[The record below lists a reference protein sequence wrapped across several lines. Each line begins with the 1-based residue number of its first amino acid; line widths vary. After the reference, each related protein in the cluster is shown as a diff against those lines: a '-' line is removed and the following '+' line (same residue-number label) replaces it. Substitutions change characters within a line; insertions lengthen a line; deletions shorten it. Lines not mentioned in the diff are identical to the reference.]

1 MATYP
6 AVNVAAVD
14 CQKQVRSWQ
23 FFRSLIEFLIPTCNC
38 AFSEEEPTYSSKPT
52 FPSTSSSATSV
63 TGTIFGYR
71 RGKVNFCI
79 QTHSKS
85 TNPIL
90 LLELAV
96 PTAILAREMRGG
108 VLRIALESTST
119 AAAAVNS
126 GGRSVLSSPAWSM
139 YFNGRKVGYALRRR
153 ASAAD
158 VETLRRLGTMVEGA
172 GIMGGKEVEGEGEG
186 EGEDDYLMYLRGNF
200 DRVCGASGDSESFHL
215 RDPNGSIGQELSIF
229 FFRST

>member
-1 MATYP
+1 MA
-6 AVNVAAVD
+6 AVNVNVAAVD

-23 FFRSLIEFLIPTCNC
+23 LFRSLIEFLIPTCNC
-38 AFSEEEPTYSSKPT
+38 VFTEEEEEEPTHSRPYSKPAT
-52 FPSTSSSATSV
+52 CPSWGSGSAI

-79 QTHSKS
+79 QTNSKS

-108 VLRIALESTST
+108 VLRIALQSTP
-119 AAAAVNS
+119 NS
-126 GGRSVLSSPAWSM
+126 GGCGPLLSSPAWSM
-139 YFNGRKVGYALRRR
+139 YFNGRKVGYALKRRP
-153 ASAAD
+153 SAAD
-158 VETLRRLGTMVEGA
+158 VETLRLMDSVVEGA
-172 GIMGGKEVEGEGEG
+172 GIISGKQQLDR
-186 EGEDDYLMYLRGNF
+186 DDDLMYLRANF
-200 DRVCGASGDSESFHL
+200 DRVCGPSGDSESFHL

>member
-23 FFRSLIEFLIPTCNC
+23 IFRSLIEFLIPTCNC
-38 AFSEEEPTYSSKPT
+38 ALFTEEEEEEQTIYSSKAPIFT
-52 FPSTSSSATSV
+52 PNSV

-79 QTHSKS
+79 QTDSKS

-108 VLRIALESTST
+108 VLRIALESTCTS
-119 AAAAVNS
+119 V
-126 GGRSVLSSPAWSM
+126 GKSVLSSAGWSM
-139 YFNGRKVGYALRRR
+139 YFNGRKVGYAVRRR
-153 ASAAD
+153 ASAEE
-158 VETLRRLGTMVEGA
+158 VETLRRMGTVVEGA
-172 GIMGGKEVEGEGEG
+172 GVIGAAGTKKECAE
-186 EGEDDYLMYLRGNF
+186 EDDNYLMYLRGNF
-200 DRVCGASGDSESFHL
+200 DRVVGGSGDSESFHL
-215 RDPNGSIGQELSIF
+215 RDPNGSIGQELSIY
-229 FFRST
+229 FFRSK

>member
-6 AVNVAAVD
+6 AVNVD

-23 FFRSLIEFLIPTCNC
+23 LFRSLIEFLIPTCNC
-38 AFSEEEPTYSSKPT
+38 AFTEEEPVYSSKPI
-52 FPSTSSSATSV
+52 FPSSAAAANSV

-79 QTHSKS
+79 QTDSKS
-85 TNPIL
+85 TSPIL

-108 VLRIALESTST
+108 VLRIALESTS
-119 AAAAVNS
+119 ASS
-126 GGRSVLSSPAWSM
+126 GGRSVLSSAAWSM
-139 YFNGRKVGYALRRR
+139 YLNGRKVGYALRRR

-158 VETLRRLGTMVEGA
+158 VETLRRMGRVVEGA
-172 GIMGGKEVEGEGEG
+172 GIIGGKEVDGE
-186 EGEDDYLMYLRGNF
+186 EDDYLMYLRANF

-229 FFRST
+229 FFRSR

>member
-23 FFRSLIEFLIPTCNC
+23 LFRSLIEFLIPTCNC
-38 AFSEEEPTYSSKPT
+38 AFTEDQERQPICSSKPM
-52 FPSTSSSATSV
+52 FPPSTSSAANSV

-79 QTHSKS
+79 QTNSKS

-108 VLRIALESTST
+108 VLRIALESTAAT
-119 AAAAVNS
+119 AENS
-126 GGRSVLSSPAWSM
+126 GRRSVLSSPAWSM
-139 YFNGRKVGYALRRR
+139 YFNGRKVGYGLRRR
-153 ASAAD
+153 ASTAE
-158 VETLRRLGTMVEGA
+158 VETLRRLGTVAEGA
-172 GIMGGKEVEGEGEG
+172 GIM

-229 FFRST
+229 FFRSK

>member
-6 AVNVAAVD
+6 VVNVAAVD

-23 FFRSLIEFLIPTCNC
+23 LFRSLIEFLIPTCNC
-38 AFSEEEPTYSSKPT
+38 AFTEDQEQQQPMYYSSKPISPP
-52 FPSTSSSATSV
+52 PSTANSV

-79 QTHSKS
+79 QTNSSS

-108 VLRIALESTST
+108 VLRIALESATT
-119 AAAAVNS
+119 ANS

-139 YFNGRKVGYALRRR
+139 YFNGRKVGYGLRRG
-153 ASAAD
+153 ASAAE
-158 VETLRRLGTMVEGA
+158 VETLRRLGRVAEGA
-172 GIMGGKEVEGEGEG
+172 GVI

-229 FFRST
+229 FFRSK